1 MGEEINPKFVS
12 EAMRTPRM
20 DVHMRLAARMLLA
33 ASTCQDELRRFQLI
47 VRAAQGMIE
56 ECENQGLEL
65 DEALLTAVDAV
76 ARSFQLAKPA
86 SLGSEEGSGEEGSF
100 KVQPIPWCFALT
112 EENFEAYISGWWDT
126 DLAFFTELLAECR
139 ETWLRIA
146 CANCGYV
153 VADVLHSDWLKDT
166 VSDKTGKLGVVPD
179 FARFKGEC
187 PNCGLDWQNE
197 SQWLRLHRWMQ
208 SQKYEPVRF
217 IKYYRPVSEP
227 VWKFFFD
234 ATSNALT
241 PEGYNRL
248 LGNFLTYYS
257 QEIAETAAKVAKSI
271 SPTIFKEEAAAVAAE
286 KEAGGEVSGE
296 SGLG

>member
-1 MGEEINPKFVS
+1 LGEEEKFEKFAA
-12 EAMRTPRM
+12 EALRTPRM

-33 ASTCQDELRRFQLI
+33 ASTCQDELQRFQFI

-56 ECENQGLEL
+56 ECKNQGFEL

-76 ARSFQLAKPA
+76 ARSFSLAKPM
-86 SLGSEEGSGEEGSF
+86 SLGSEEEGSF
-100 KVQPIPWCFALT
+100 RVQPIPWCFAQT
-112 EENFEAYISGWWDT
+112 EENFEAYIAEWWDT
-126 DLAFFTELLAECR
+126 DLAFYTELLAECK

-153 VADVLHSDWLKDT
+153 VVDVLHSDWLKDT
-166 VSDKTGKLGVVPD
+166 VSDKTRKFGVVPD

-197 SQWLRLHRWMQ
+197 SQWLRLHQWVQ
-208 SQKYEPVRF
+208 SQEYKPVRF

-227 VWKFFFD
+227 IWKFFFD
-234 ATSNALT
+234 ATSNALA

-248 LGNFLTYYS
+248 LGNFLSYYS

-271 SPTIFKEEAAAVAAE
+271 SPTIFKEVEAAVAAE
-286 KEAGGEVSGE
+286 KEAGGEATDE